1 MAKIFGTLSKTSF
14 PALEFLDLSGMLIPT
29 NFSLNFEI
37 FTVRSKGNDIEPEN
51 LSQLTKWLVKRASSI
66 QSLLLDDNDLGN
78 NGAVKLSKQLES
90 LQHLRHL
97 SCNTCE
103 ISNRGALALAR

>member
-1 MAKIFGTLSKTSF
+1 M
-14 PALEFLDLSGMLIPT
+14 
-29 NFSLNFEI
+29 
-37 FTVRSKGNDIEPEN
+37 RSKGNDIEPEN